1 MLAPAVGPR
10 DSLRVTD
17 ALDAHR
23 RPAADAGTYVEPTE
37 PVGAW
42 WTARFALVWFG
53 AWMGTL
59 VPVQL
64 LLPEQLERLDPAHKV
79 RDFGLV
85 NGVAGLLALVSLP
98 LLGSWCDRTT
108 SRFGRRRVWVAGG
121 AVVFALGLAATGAQS
136 HWIGVGLAWL
146 VASLGMNAASVGLT
160 ATVADR
166 VPERQRGTISGAL
179 YGPQAVG
186 IVVGLLL
193 VTTVVT
199 TTRAGYLLLAVVVL
213 VCAAPFVVRYREA
226 VVPGAPRLSVV
237 EVVASTWQVP
247 RQNHDFAWAF
257 GSRVLVN
264 LGNALG
270 TTYLLY
276 FLTDG
281 LRVADPEAELLV
293 LTVIYLVL
301 TLIATFVAGWL
312 SDRSRRRRVFV
323 AVASS
328 LQALAALMLAGFPSL
343 GVAMVAAG
351 LLGAGYGAFM
361 SVDQA
366 LVTQVLPDAASR
378 AKDLGIM
385 NVGSVGPQALA
396 PLLASVLIAALGGY
410 PTLFAVAGVTTLV
423 GAAMVYRVRSVA

>member
-1 MLAPAVGPR
+1 M
-10 DSLRVTD
+10 TD
-17 ALDAHR
+17 ALDATR
-23 RPAADAGTYVEPTE
+23 RRTAASGYAEPTE
-37 PVGAW
+37 PVGGW

-64 LLPEQLERLDPAHKV
+64 LLPEQLEKLDPVHKV

-85 NGVAGLLALVSLP
+85 NGLTGVLALVTLP
-98 LLGSWCDRTT
+98 LLGAWCDRTT
-108 SRFGRRRVWVAGG
+108 SRFGRRRVWVLSG
-121 AVVFALGLAATGAQS
+121 AVVFAAGLVATGLQT
-136 HWIGVGLAWL
+136 HWVGVGLAWL
-146 VASLGMNAASVGLT
+146 VASSGMNAASVGLT

-186 IVVGLLL
+186 VVVGLLL

-199 TTRAGYLLLAVVVL
+199 SVRGGYVLLAVAVL
-213 VCAAPFVVRYREA
+213 VCAAPFVLRYREA
-226 VVPGAPRLSVV
+226 VVPGAPRLSAA
-237 EVVASTWQVP
+237 EVVAGLWEVP
-247 RQNHDFAWAF
+247 RHNRDFAWAF
-257 GSRVLVN
+257 GSRILVN

-281 LRVADPEAELLV
+281 LKVADPEGELLV
-293 LTVIYLVL
+293 LTVIYLVF
-301 TLIATFVAGWL
+301 TLIATFAGGYL
-312 SDRSRRRRVFV
+312 SDRYCRRRVFV
-323 AVASS
+323 AVASC
-328 LQALAALMLAGFPSL
+328 LQAVAALMLAGFPSL
-343 GVAMVAAG
+343 GVAMVGAG
-351 LLGAGYGAFM
+351 FLGAGYGAFM

-385 NVGSVGPQALA
+385 NIGSVGPQALA
-396 PLLASVLIAALGGY
+396 PLLASLLISTLGGY
-410 PTLFAVAGVTTLV
+410 PTLFAVAGVTTLL
-423 GAAMVYRVRSVA
+423 GAAIVYRVRSVA

>member
-1 MLAPAVGPR
+1 
-10 DSLRVTD
+10 VTD
-17 ALDAHR
+17 ALDASR
-23 RPAADAGTYVEPTE
+23 RPATTEDGVTEPTE
-37 PVGAW
+37 PVGGW
-42 WTARFALVWFG
+42 WTARFALVWLG

-64 LLPEQLERLDPAHKV
+64 LLPEQLERLDPVHKV

-85 NGVAGLLALVSLP
+85 NGLTGIMALVTLP
-98 LLGSWCDRTT
+98 LLGAWCDRTT
-108 SRFGRRRVWVAGG
+108 SRFGRRRVWVAAG
-121 AVVFALGLAATGAQS
+121 AVVFAAGLVATGWQT
-136 HWIGVGLAWL
+136 HWLGVGVAWL

-160 ATVADR
+160 AVIADR
-166 VPERQRGTISGAL
+166 VPASQRGTISGAV

-199 TTRAGYLLLAVVVL
+199 GARAGYALLAAVVL
-213 VCAAPFVVRYREA
+213 ICTAPFVLRYREA
-226 VVPGAPRLSVV
+226 AGPGASPVALGAVV
-237 EVVASTWQVP
+237 LGLWEVP
-247 RQNHDFAWAF
+247 RHDRDFAWAF
-257 GSRVLVN
+257 GSRILVN

-281 LRVADPEAELLV
+281 LEVADPEGELLV

-301 TLIATFVAGWL
+301 TLLATFAGGYL
-312 SDRSRRRRVFV
+312 SDRYRRRRVFV
-323 AVASS
+323 AVASC
-328 LQALAALMLAGFPSL
+328 LQAVAALMLAGFPSL
-343 GVAMVAAG
+343 GVAMVGAG

-366 LVTQVLPDAASR
+366 LVTQVLPDPASR

-385 NVGSVGPQALA
+385 NIGSVGPQALA
-396 PLLASVLIAALGGY
+396 PLVASLLISGLGGY
-410 PTLFAVAGVTTLV
+410 RTLFAVAGATTLL

>member
-1 MLAPAVGPR
+1 M
-10 DSLRVTD
+10 TD
-17 ALDAHR
+17 ALDATR
-23 RPAADAGTYVEPTE
+23 RPAASAGHVEPTE
-37 PVGAW
+37 PVGGW

-64 LLPEQLERLDPAHKV
+64 LLPEQLEQLDPVHKV

-85 NGVAGLLALVSLP
+85 NGLTGLMALLTLP

-108 SRFGRRRVWVAGG
+108 SRLGRRRSWVLGG
-121 AVVFALGLAATGAQS
+121 ALVFAAGLAATGLQT
-136 HWIGVGLAWL
+136 HWVGVGLAWL

-186 IVVGLLL
+186 VVVGLLL

-199 TTRAGYLLLAVVVL
+199 TTRAGYLVLAAAVLL
-213 VCAAPFVVRYREA
+213 CTGPFVLGYREA
-226 VVPGAPRLSVV
+226 IVPGAPRLSAAA
-237 EVVASTWQVP
+237 VVADVWQVP
-247 RQNHDFAWAF
+247 RRNRDFAWAF
-257 GSRVLVN
+257 GSRILVN

-293 LTVIYLVL
+293 LTVIYLVF
-301 TLIATFVAGWL
+301 TLIATFVGGSL
-312 SDRSRRRRVFV
+312 SDRYRRRRVFV
-323 AVASS
+323 AVASC
-328 LQALAALMLAGFPSL
+328 LQAVAALMLAGFPSL
-343 GVAMVAAG
+343 DVAMVGAG
-351 LLGAGYGAFM
+351 FLGAGYGAFM

-385 NVGSVGPQALA
+385 NIGSVGPQALA
-396 PLLASVLIAALGGY
+396 PLLASLLISTMGGY
-410 PTLFAVAGVTTLV
+410 STLFAVAGVTTLL

>member
-1 MLAPAVGPR
+1 M
-10 DSLRVTD
+10 TD
-17 ALDAHR
+17 ALDADR
-23 RPAADAGTYVEPTE
+23 RAGAPSPSAYLEPTD
-37 PVGAW
+37 PVGGW

-64 LLPEQLERLDPAHKV
+64 LLPEQLERLDPDHKV

-85 NGVAGLLALVSLP
+85 NGLTGLAALVTLP
-98 LLGSWCDRTT
+98 LLGAWCDRTT
-108 SRFGRRRVWVAGG
+108 SRFGRRRVWVLGG
-121 AVVFALGLAATGAQS
+121 AVTFAAGLLATGWQS
-136 HWIGVGLAWL
+136 HWVGVGLMWL
-146 VASLGMNAASVGLT
+146 VASLGMNAMSVGLT

-186 IVVGLLL
+186 VVVGLVL

-199 TTRAGYLLLAVVVL
+199 SIRGGYALLAAGVL
-213 VCAAPFVVRYREA
+213 VCATPFVLRYREA
-226 VVPGAPRLSVV
+226 VVPGAPRLSAAA
-237 EVVASTWQVP
+237 VVAGMWEVP
-247 RQNHDFAWAF
+247 RQNRDFAWAF
-257 GSRVLVN
+257 GSRILVN

-281 LRVADPEAELLV
+281 LKVADPEGELLV
-293 LTVIYLVL
+293 LTLIYLVF
-301 TLIATFVAGWL
+301 TLIATFVGGYL
-312 SDRSRRRRVFV
+312 SDRYLRRRVFV
-323 AVASS
+323 AVASC
-328 LQALAALMLAGFPSL
+328 LQAVAALMLAGFPSL
-343 GVAMVAAG
+343 GTAMVGAG
-351 LLGAGYGAFM
+351 FLGAGYGAFM

-396 PLLASVLIAALGGY
+396 PLLASVLISGLGGY
-410 PTLFAVAGVTTLV
+410 PTLFAVAGVTTLI
-423 GAAMVYRVRSVA
+423 GAVLVYRVRSVA